1 MKKKKKEMEIKHGTV
16 HIQGEIS
23 VMSRYIEDTLAGY
36 YFSLCDE
43 YGTEYAEN
51 EFNNISS
58 GAREQIRQRR

>member
-1 MKKKKKEMEIKHGTV
+1 MKKKKKEIEIKHGTV

-23 VMSRYIEDTLAGY
+23 VMSKYIEDTLAGY

-51 EFNNISS
+51 ELNNIINNVC
-58 GAREQIRQRR
+58 EQIR